1 MTFSD
6 LWEAN
11 LPRTKVRKLGRDFQK
26 VIAYVVALSSAI
38 DGETTC
44 SYTWHTWHSLRGVAG
59 HRLEVIVTPR
69 SW

>member
-1 MTFSD
+1 LSMTFSD

-44 SYTWHTWHSLRGVAG
+44 SYTWHSLRGVAG